1 MRIQK
6 PKINV
11 SGWFWVAL
19 GVGVMWFAMMKEAI
33 EDYFLPRGELWR
45 FVFCLLSTVIVWL
58 AYITLQA
65 RSWENYGDEIRQW
78 QADHDVRFA
87 EQVFKVTFG
96 KAMEIYNIASQ
107 QSDADGDELIGG

>member
-11 SGWFWVAL
+11 SGWFWVSI
-19 GVGVMWFAMMKEAI
+19 GVGVMWFTLMKAAI

-58 AYITLQA
+58 AYIMLQA
-65 RSWENYGDEIRQW
+65 RSWEDYGDEIRQW

-96 KAMEIYNIASQ
+96 KAMEIYNIGKQ
-107 QSDADGDELIGG
+107 QSDGDTDEVIGG